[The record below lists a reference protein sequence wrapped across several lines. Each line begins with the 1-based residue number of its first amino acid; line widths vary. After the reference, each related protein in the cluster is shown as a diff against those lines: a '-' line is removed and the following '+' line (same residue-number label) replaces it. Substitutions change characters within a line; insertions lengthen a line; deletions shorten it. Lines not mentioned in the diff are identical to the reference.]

1 VGLGEPVVAS
11 SGSTPWEHGRFDARR
26 GPRKVLFGRMYEDA
40 AIELSVFP
48 PASRVFCIASAGCTA
63 MKLALCH
70 EVVAVDINPD
80 QLAYAERRIAGAP
93 MIRGTAEGVMDFGRA
108 LAPLVGWSR
117 TRIEAFLDLDEP
129 VEQTAF
135 WRRHLDTRR
144 FRAAVDGLLSFTTL
158 RAIYASPFLGFLPPH
173 LGPVMRARMERCF
186 ARNANRSNPYARAL
200 LLGELSEACP
210 PTTGA
215 IELVH
220 DDAAA
225 FLEHAPSG
233 SFAGFTLSN
242 ILDGANDEY
251 RRRLFA
257 AVRHAATPG
266 AIVVLRSFGEPTAS
280 LHSNRAGDDRSMLWG
295 VVDVRPADAIG
306 T

>member
-1 VGLGEPVVAS
+1 VGLGEPLVAS
-11 SGSTPWEHGRFDARR
+11 SGVTPWAHGRFDARR
-26 GPRKVLFGRMYEDA
+26 GPRKVLFGRMYEDV

-48 PASRVFCIASAGCTA
+48 TASRVFCIASAGCTA
-63 MKLALCH
+63 MKLAACH

-80 QLAYAERRIAGAP
+80 QLAYAKQRIAGAP

-108 LAPLVGWSR
+108 LAPLVGWSH
-117 TRIEAFLDLDEP
+117 TRVQAFLDLDDP
-129 VEQTAF
+129 PEQTAF
-135 WRRHLDTRR
+135 WRCHLDTRR
-144 FRAAVDGLLSFTTL
+144 FRAAVDGLLSITTL

-173 LGPVMRARMERCF
+173 LGSVMRARMERCF

-200 LLGELSEACP
+200 LLGELSDASP
-210 PTTGA
+210 PTAGA

-225 FLEHAPSG
+225 FLEGAPAG

-242 ILDGANDEY
+242 ILDGANDDY

-257 AVRHAATPG
+257 AVRRAATPE
-266 AIVVLRSFGEPTAS
+266 AVVVLRSFGEPGAP

-295 VVDVRPADAIG
+295 VVDVRPADAFS
-306 T
+306 